1 MQCKKIADIA
11 SEGLMLG
18 EFCILI
24 IESTHLY
31 DALRFFYGRVS
42 SVDGTSLYVPEVY
55 SPYLKYA
62 SHFLSKST

>member
-1 MQCKKIADIA
+1 
-11 SEGLMLG
+11 MLG